1 MLSSKSELI
10 GARLIDIIWDA
21 YCAGFLDG
29 EGCFSYRRLIV
40 SNTYPVPLFVL
51 QERFKGTVR
60 KRKQFKK
67 TRPVYEW
74 AVHGEAVDECLKRVL
89 PYLLEKKQQALLI
102 LEMSKYPAGSAQ
114 RTKMGKELREA
125 KRTRYD

>member
-1 MLSSKSELI
+1 MLSTRSELI

-29 EGCFSYRRLIV
+29 EGCFTYRRVIV
-40 SNTYPVPLFVL
+40 TNTYPVPLFIL
-51 QERFKGTVR
+51 QERFSGAVR
-60 KRKQFKK
+60 KRKPFKESK
-67 TRPVYEW
+67 PAYEW
-74 AVHGEAVDECLKRVL
+74 SVNGEAADECLKRVL

-102 LEMSKYPAGSAQ
+102 LEISKYPVGSAQ
-114 RTKMGKELREA
+114 RTKRGKELREA